1 MTVARSPN
9 RAAAERLYAAFE
21 ARDPQAI
28 LDALQPD
35 FRGEVSAGMPRDWGG
50 VFESAE
56 AMLRGCWGPVFSQL
70 DTRPVPAEYLET
82 PDGRIVVVGHYIGV
96 HRETRR
102 RHRAPSVHILR
113 FREGRIAELV
123 QITDTARWHA
133 ALAD

>member
-1 MTVARSPN
+1 MTVACSPN

-35 FRGEVSAGMPRDWGG
+35 FRGEVSAGMPSDWGG
-50 VFESAE
+50 VYEGAE
-56 AMLRGCWGPVFSQL
+56 AMLRNCWGPVFSQL
-70 DTRPVPAEYLET
+70 DTRPVPAEYLESSG
-82 PDGRIVVVGHYIGV
+82 GRIVVVGHYIGV
-96 HRETRR
+96 HRETKRP
-102 RHRAPSVHILR
+102 HRAAFVHILR
-113 FREGRIAELV
+113 FRDGRIAELV